1 MLRNTFVLMSGVLL
15 WIAAPSVLAVPDDQ
29 AAARMRFQA
38 MDRNADGEI
47 ARAEWQGSPRSFA
60 VHDWNGDGKLSGD
73 EVRIGAQ
80 RATDWNTVDHNPSI
94 SERIISYSRAG
105 FQTLDHNRD
114 NRLTANE
121 WHHDVETFRRI
132 DANRDNALTEAEF
145 LGTDTDVDD
154 LRGDRFDDI
163 DVNNDGRVN
172 RNEWYGSAAAFD
184 RFDQNRDG
192 VLSRFEVVGGENYS
206 DDGLDQFRNL
216 DYDNNGVLAR
226 DEWHWSPLSFNARD
240 LNRDGTISRQEF
252 ASVGA
257 PGAAGAAVARNTV
270 AAPRTVR
277 VNAKQRWTDTGV
289 DAQAGDVITFNSTG
303 TIGMGGPDD
312 NATPAGSTTGRKAP
326 EAPLLN
332 QPAGVLI
339 ARVGAFS
346 PIFVGGRRQ
355 VTAPVSGRVYLGVN
369 DDYLGDNSGEFI
381 VAVGVTR

>member
-1 MLRNTFVLMSGVLL
+1 MLRNTFVLMSCVFL
-15 WIAAPSVLAVPDDQ
+15 WAAAPSVLAAPDDQ
-29 AAARMRFQA
+29 APARMRFQA

-47 ARAEWQGSPRSFA
+47 SRAEWQGAPRSFA

-80 RATDWNTVDHNPSI
+80 RATDWNTVDHDPSVA
-94 SERIISYSRAG
+94 ERFVSYTRAG

-114 NRLTANE
+114 NRIAANE
-121 WHHDVETFRRI
+121 WHHDLETFRRI

-145 LGTDTDVDD
+145 LGTDTDTDD

-172 RNEWYGSAAAFD
+172 RNEWYGSTAAFD

-206 DDGLDQFRNL
+206 DDRLDQFRNL

-226 DEWHWSPLSFNARD
+226 DEWHWSPASFNARD

-252 ASVGA
+252 SRAAA
-257 PGAAGAAVARNTV
+257 PGAAGAAEARSTV
-270 AAPRTVR
+270 SAPRTVR

-289 DAQAGDVITFNSTG
+289 QVQAGDVITFNSTG
-303 TIGMGGPDD
+303 TITMGGPNDS
-312 NATPAGSTTGRKAP
+312 ATPAGSTTGRKAP

-339 ARVGAFS
+339 ARVGDFS

-355 VTAPVSGRVYLGVN
+355 LTAPVSGRVYLGVN
-369 DDYLGDNSGEFI
+369 DDYLDDNTGEFI
-381 VAVGVTR
+381 VAVGATR